1 MKSAVSVALA
11 ICLIGSSVP
20 ANAQP
25 QNAASLSNWG
35 RVRTIVSGTRISVG
49 IAGADEVDQYFLDA
63 SDEAITFLD
72 LTHRDVPRA
81 TRSTLIKI
89 AETRPGLFTA
99 TRWTEV
105 TDGHIRVNQ
114 DGVFV
119 KGHRIVALEEIV
131 RTIDRG
137 DVGEVSRLRRVQRQA
152 PHDIDVPPE
161 AIATSVMLAGG
172 VAAGC
177 HDRCDGAGGFIL
189 MMAALFGP
197 ALAWR
202 AVREHRKVTELV
214 YRAP

>member
-1 MKSAVSVALA
+1 MRSSVSVALA
-11 ICLIGSSVP
+11 ICLVGSCVP
-20 ANAQP
+20 THAQP
-25 QNAASLSNWG
+25 LSASLLSNWG
-35 RVRTIVSGTRISVG
+35 RVRTIVPGTRISVG
-49 IAGADEVDQYFLDA
+49 IAGADEVHQYFLDA
-63 SDEAITFLD
+63 TDDAITLLD
-72 LTHRDVPRA
+72 LTNRDIPREA
-81 TRSTLIKI
+81 RRTLIKV

-105 TDGHIRVNQ
+105 VDGHIRVNQ

-119 KGHRIVALEEIV
+119 KKHRVAPLEDIV

-137 DVGEVSRLRRVQRQA
+137 DVGEVSRLRRARHQA

-202 AVREHRKVTELV
+202 AVRERRQVTELV

>member
-11 ICLIGSSVP
+11 ICLVVSSVP
-20 ANAQP
+20 ASAQP
-25 QNAASLSNWG
+25 QSAASLSNWG
-35 RVRTIVSGTRISVG
+35 RVRTIVPGTRISVG
-49 IAGADEVDQYFLDA
+49 IAGADEVQQYFLDA
-63 SDEAITFLD
+63 TDDAITFLD
-72 LTHRDVPRA
+72 LTNRDIARTVR
-81 TRSTLIKI
+81 RTLVRV
-89 AETRPGLFTA
+89 AEIHPGLFTA

-105 TDGHIRVNQ
+105 VDGHIRVNQ

-119 KGHRIVALEEIV
+119 KGHRVLTLEEIV

-137 DVGEVSRLRRVQRQA
+137 DVGEVSRLRRVQHQQ

-177 HDRCDGAGGFIL
+177 HDRCDGAGGFLL
-189 MMAALFGP
+189 MMGALFGP
-197 ALAWR
+197 ALAFR
-202 AVREHRKVTELV
+202 AAREHRRVSELV